1 MEVTI
6 FRDIISTEQPF
17 FKDVYD
23 IFDRIRNGSSK
34 NLIQRIR
41 SEKDKTKRDLLKGQL
56 PSICFSGKFNKRA
69 DASLVEHSGLI
80 CLDFD
85 GYKTQTEMH
94 NDKESFGKN
103 KYVLSV
109 FVSPSG
115 KGLKVVV
122 KVPADP
128 ESHKL
133 YFYALENYFKSDKFD
148 KSCSNVSRVC
158 YESYDP
164 LIIINP
170 ESETW
175 ETKEEPEY
183 KTLHRGID
191 KDIVPITDITKV
203 AKILIKW
210 WENRYP
216 MVAGSRNQH
225 SFILAMAFN
234 EYGVEKEMAKMIMSE
249 YEDQDFTYDEIVK
262 VIESAYGQQHKF
274 NTKFYED
281 TEVVSRAR
289 ERMRRGASKKE
300 VRHLL
305 EQSGVDGEMINGI
318 IDRLEEESMEIKF
331 WSKNDKGFAK
341 IIPIMFKKFLEN
353 SGFFKYSPP
362 TSTNYVFVKV
372 TNNLIDNANEKEIK
386 DFVLEYLLT
395 LKDTSVY
402 NYFAENTRYFKEEFL
417 TLLSTIEVFFVKDT
431 ADVSYLYYRNCAV
444 KVSKEG
450 VEIIDY
456 IDLGGYVW
464 KDQII
469 DRIYTDCKYIGSDFE
484 KFISNICAS
493 DKSRIKSM
501 ESTIGFLMH
510 GFKNPAFCPSV
521 ILNDEVISDNPEG
534 GTGKGLLM
542 NGIGKMKKMVVIDGK
557 SFDPAKGF
565 PYQLVSADTQILCFD
580 DVNKYF
586 NFERLFSIITEG
598 ITLEK
603 KNKDAIKIPFQD
615 SPKIAITTNYAI
627 KGAGNSFERR
637 KWELELHKY
646 YHIGF
651 TPEDEF
657 KKMMFSGWSEKEWC
671 QFDRYM
677 LNCLVSYMK
686 TGFVKSNFIN
696 LKVRKL
702 SAETSHEFIE
712 WCCLI
717 DNHKPSEMFNAFD
730 EGKRVYKHELY
741 DDFVNDYP
749 DFAPKS
755 KMSISRT
762 RFNKWISSYCV
773 YKTGSVPEEGRDT
786 HRWVRMRSK
795 HEMEEQTEIQF

>member
-23 IFDRIRNGSSK
+23 ILERIRNGSSK
-34 NLIQRIR
+34 SLVQRIR
-41 SEKDKTKRDLLKGQL
+41 SEKDKVKRDLLKGQL
-56 PSICFSGKFNKRA
+56 PSICFSGKFTKRS
-69 DASLVEHSGLI
+69 DSSLVNHSGLI

-85 GYKTQTEMH
+85 GYGTQSEMH
-94 NDKESFGKN
+94 NDKESFAKN

-115 KGLKVVV
+115 KGLKVLV

-128 ESHKL
+128 DSHKL
-133 YFYALENYFKSDKFD
+133 YFYALEKYFSSDKFD

-164 LIIINP
+164 LIITNP
-170 ESETW
+170 ESEIWT
-175 ETKEEPEY
+175 TKEEPDY
-183 KTLHRGID
+183 NTLHRGID
-191 KDIVPITDITKV
+191 KDTIPITDLTRV

-210 WENRYP
+210 HSKKYP
-216 MVAGSRNQH
+216 MVEGSRNQNA
-225 SFILAMAFN
+225 FILAMAFN
-234 EYGVEKEMAKMIMSE
+234 EYGVDKEMAKMIMSE
-249 YEDQDFTYDEIVK
+249 YEDPDFTYTEIVR
-262 VIESAYGQQHKF
+262 VIDSAYSQQHKF

-281 TEVVSRAR
+281 TELVSRAR

-300 VRHLL
+300 IHHLL
-305 EQSGVDGEMINGI
+305 EESGVDGEVIDAV
-318 IDRLEEESMEIKF
+318 IDRLEEESNDIRF
-331 WSKNDKGFAK
+331 WSKNEKGNVK
-341 IIPIMFKKFLEN
+341 IIPLMFKRFLEN
-353 SGFFKYSPP
+353 SGFYKYSPP
-362 TSTNYVFVKV
+362 TSANYVFVKV
-372 TNNLIDNANEKEIK
+372 TNNLIDNASEKEIK

-402 NYFAENTRYFKEEFL
+402 NYFAESTRYFKEEFL

-431 ADVSYLYYRNCAV
+431 IDTSYLYFRNCAV
-444 KVSKEG
+444 KVTKKG
-450 VEIIDY
+450 VEAIDY

-464 KDQII
+464 KNQII
-469 DRIYTDCKYIGSDFE
+469 DRIYTECAYEGCDFE
-484 KFISNICAS
+484 KFINNICGR
-493 DKSRIKSM
+493 DKERVKSM

-510 GFKNPAFCPSV
+510 GFKNPAFCPAI

-534 GTGKGLLM
+534 GTGKGLFVA
-542 NGIGKMKKMVVIDGK
+542 GVSQMKKTVIIDGK
-557 SFDPAKGF
+557 SFDPSKTF

-586 NFERLFSIITEG
+586 NLEKLFSVITEG
-598 ITLEK
+598 LTLEK
-603 KNKDAIKIPFQD
+603 KNKDAIKIPFND
-615 SPKIAITTNYAI
+615 SPKVVITTNYAI

-637 KWELELHKY
+637 KWELELHRY
-646 YHIGF
+646 YHMGF

-657 KKMMFSGWSEKEWC
+657 KKMMFKDWKEAEWC
-671 QFDRYM
+671 QFDSYM
-677 LNCLVSYMK
+677 LRCLVGYIN
-686 TGFVKSNFIN
+686 TGFVKSTFIN

-717 DNHKPSEMFNAFD
+717 DNHKPSDVFHKFD
-730 EGKRVYKHELY
+730 SGSRMYKHDLY

-762 RFNKWISSYCV
+762 RFNKWIASYCV
-773 YKTGSVPEEGRDT
+773 FKTSILPEEGRDT

-795 HEMEEQTEIQF
+795 HEAEQQTKLDF